1 MLRRPGPEG
10 KGARA
15 SIAWRTCSTT
25 TCSASGEASAVTRRS
40 INRRTPSAASRNAVR
55 VATPIGLSLSRP
67 AVILTRRTLLR
78 AAMVAAAAGTV
89 PGCGPQARGRG
100 GRPHAP
106 VKTTMP
112 FERIAYGSAPQQFG
126 ELRRPAAG
134 AAAPVIMVLH
144 GGFWQSDY
152 DLTLMIPVCEALTRE
167 GYATWNVE
175 YRRLGDAGGGWPGT
189 FLDVGAAADHLRT
202 LAPQKGLDL
211 RRVVTLGHS
220 AGGQLALWVAGRRW
234 IRSGELQTRRPLRL
248 RAAMSLAG
256 IVDLTRAYDLGIN
269 SVGQLMG
276 GSPVEV
282 PQRYAAGDPAAL
294 IPLGVPQVLVHGTA
308 DPIVPLVLSTQYA
321 QEAKAR
327 GDDVKLVE
335 LQGEI
340 G

>member
-1 MLRRPGPEG
+1 
-10 KGARA
+10 
-15 SIAWRTCSTT
+15 
-25 TCSASGEASAVTRRS
+25 
-40 INRRTPSAASRNAVR
+40 
-55 VATPIGLSLSRP
+55 
-67 AVILTRRTLLR
+67 
-78 AAMVAAAAGTV
+78 
-89 PGCGPQARGRG
+89 
-100 GRPHAP
+100 
-106 VKTTMP
+106 MP
-112 FERIAYGSAPQQFG
+112 FERIAYGSAPQQYG

-202 LAPQKGLDL
+202 IAPQNNLDL

-234 IRSGELQTRRPLRL
+234 IRSGELQTRRPLKL
-248 RAAMSLAG
+248 RGAMSLAG

-269 SVGQLMG
+269 SVGRLMG
-276 GSPVEV
+276 GSPLEV
-282 PQRYAAGDPAAL
+282 PQRYASGDPAAL

-308 DPIVPLVLSTQYA
+308 DTIVPLALSTQY
-321 QEAKAR
+321 ERDAKAR

-335 LQGEI
+335 LQGI
-340 G
+340 GHFELIDPTTSAWASVREALRPLVT